1 MTPAASHLRVGT
13 HVGLRRRVMQVADN
27 DRHGSFWQ
35 HEVVLEVCSEAPD
48 PSRGEQGCKMTN
60 LQLETQHMRKIG
72 PGCPV
77 THEHI
82 PWTPRLHDTH
92 TLPAPSLPGWIAMAA
107 SQAASFHLGQQS
119 MHRPKSLLTS
129 SDLTPGG
136 SIFSKRKS
144 MSFRTT
150 RPSQFPTS
158 FPPALRQEFC
168 GFNLRAGKSLMCMA
182 DLGSCILLCPS
193 APPPSGLQ
201 LGSLR
206 GDGSPGAPGERSPP
220 T

>member
-1 MTPAASHLRVGT
+1 MGSTAMTPAASHLRVGT

-35 HEVVLEVCSEAPD
+35 QEVVLEVCSEAPD

-129 SDLTPGG
+129 SDLTPGAPSSPRESQCLSEPLG
-136 SIFSKRKS
+136 LVNFQPHFPQPFAKNSVASI
-144 MSFRTT
+144 
-150 RPSQFPTS
+150 
-158 FPPALRQEFC
+158 
-168 GFNLRAGKSLMCMA
+168 
-182 DLGSCILLCPS
+182 
-193 APPPSGLQ
+193 
-201 LGSLR
+201 
-206 GDGSPGAPGERSPP
+206 
-220 T
+220 